1 MTACCTAP
9 TFRTLPR
16 SIALAAAA
24 LALAAAG
31 LVNAVDDASLSVSG
45 SAAMA
50 GAPKTSRSTG
60 ACRIAPARRSRR
72 LKLAA
77 ASQELRNVRIDCP
90 RLELSV
96 RAIACERARVAAN
109 WPVIGAQSFTARLV
123 YGRSDGSLEVAA
135 EGIRLGDGKVALAA
149 SLRGGAWT
157 FDVSFADV
165 TLNNESG
172 SLATDKLSA
181 RVQGTARQTRR
192 RLAVRL
198 SM

>member
-1 MTACCTAP
+1 
-9 TFRTLPR
+9 
-16 SIALAAAA
+16 
-24 LALAAAG
+24 
-31 LVNAVDDASLSVSG
+31 
-45 SAAMA
+45 MA
-50 GAPKTSRSTG
+50 GAPKTSKSTG
-60 ACRIAPARRSRR
+60 ACRIAPARRSAR

-77 ASQELRNVRIDCP
+77 ASQELHNVRIDCP

-96 RAIACERARVAAN
+96 RAIACERARVAAK

-135 EGIRLGDGKVALAA
+135 EGIRLGDGKVALTA

-157 FDVSFADV
+157 FDVSAADV

-181 RVQGTARQTRR
+181 RLRGTARQSAAATGSS
-192 RLAVRL
+192 L